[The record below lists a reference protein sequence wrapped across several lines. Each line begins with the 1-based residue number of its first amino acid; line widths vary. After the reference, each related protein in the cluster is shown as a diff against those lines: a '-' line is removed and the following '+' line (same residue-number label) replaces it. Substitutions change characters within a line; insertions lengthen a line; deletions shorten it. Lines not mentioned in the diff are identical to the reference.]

1 MIASLRNKNFANA
14 IIKEIKKIGLNLKIM
29 HVCGTHQDTI
39 LKYGLDN
46 LLAESGVEI
55 VQGPGCPVCVTT
67 PIEIEK
73 GIKLAEEGITIATFG
88 DMLRVPASKT
98 LEKARSEGA
107 DVRVVYSITDAI
119 EIAKEKETV
128 FIAVGFETTA
138 PATAISL
145 LREPKNF
152 SILNFHRF
160 IPPALDALLGMG
172 EIKLDGIICPGHVST
187 IIGTKPYEKIAK
199 KYKIP
204 HVIAG
209 FEPLDVLLGVYMIAK
224 QVEEGR
230 YEVENEYKRC
240 VRREGNII
248 ALKVIDEVFSKKDGG
263 WRGFPVIKKSKM
275 ALRKEFEKYD
285 AEKIYEDLISEVREA
300 PQQKNCKCGEVLR
313 GIVRPEECKL
323 FGKICNPLHPVG
335 PCMVSIE
342 GACNISYRYKDGY
355 RNRDY

>member
-1 MIASLRNKNFANA
+1 MIFQLRNKNFADA
-14 IIKEIKKIGLNLKIM
+14 IIKEIKKIGNGLKIM

-39 LKYGLDN
+39 LKYGLDA
-46 LLAESGVEI
+46 LLVENGIEI

-67 PIEIEK
+67 SLEIEK

-138 PATAISL
+138 PATAVSL

-152 SILNFHRF
+152 SILSCHRF
-160 IPPALDALLGMG
+160 IPPALDALLAMG
-172 EIKLDGIICPGHVST
+172 RIRFDGIICPGHVST
-187 IIGTKPYEKIAK
+187 IIGVKPYEKIAR
-199 KYKIP
+199 KYRMP

-209 FEPLDVLLGVYMIAK
+209 FEPLDVLLAIYMIAK
-224 QVEEGR
+224 QVQEER
-230 YEVENEYKRC
+230 HEVENEYKRC
-240 VRREGNII
+240 VREEGNKNALEMINKVFI
-248 ALKVIDEVFSKKDGG
+248 ARNAE
-263 WRGFPVIKKSKM
+263 WRGFPLIKKSKM
-275 ALRKEFEKYD
+275 VLRKKFEEYD
-285 AEKIYEDLISEVREA
+285 AEKIYEDLLSEVKEIKA
-300 PQQKNCKCGEVLR
+300 PKNCKCGEVLR
-313 GIVRPEECKL
+313 GIIKPEECTL
-323 FGKICNPLHPVG
+323 FGKICNPSHPGG

-342 GACNISYRYKDGY
+342 GACNISYRYKKWI
-355 RNRDY
+355 